1 MHPLVRQTFLNEI
14 EQLEASGLYKEA
26 FMGLGKLL
34 KGLKATA
41 KGAGSAAK
49 GKLSRIRGKGH
60 SLDGGLIGQGQRT
73 TRHFSDAGRQ
83 FGAAKQ
89 ELISNI
95 TNAGKAIGGAAQ
107 ATGKATGKAI
117 GGAAQ
122 ATGKKVKQVAHQAKR
137 NSEARVLRNQ
147 RKVRD
152 ANTRGRKAEE
162 ARKAKEAEKARKAK
176 EAAEKVEAARKAKEA
191 AEKVEAARKAGL
203 GTTGRLGE
211 TLLGQG
217 AATGAKQLAGGAAI
231 AGGAV
236 LGANAM
242 SGFGRDNKGLIIK
255 SANVNVAGKGKS
267 DKQVKATTS
276 TTLKTVDQTPKPKKE
291 QQPIPKL
298 GKFSFRPYFEKDAAI
313 LTHAVKVIKGIG
325 KAVGKAVKGGVRS
338 NAAGTAGKLHRGNV
352 GKAMV
357 NNAGLTG
364 AATLGVGAYG
374 TKKIYD

>member
-217 AATGAKQLAGGAAI
+217 
-231 AGGAV
+231 GAV